1 MPQEVDMKKKAVTL
15 LAGMAL
21 WLLCFLGS
29 GREAA
34 AQEEQAAIAI
44 TPYTA
49 YLSMKA
55 DTEVHMMPG
64 TAWIVL
70 GSLREGQPAI
80 ATGKTDNGWLQIYY
94 VGMTGY
100 IPGDAVEEYT
110 VPPPTVWREIT
121 IEGEIKINALGD
133 SITYGD
139 KLSDRGQAFPGVVAA
154 KAGAVTLNNY
164 GWNGSSIGGPHP
176 DRLIDRYPAME
187 PDANLILVLGGTND
201 YAQFNKMG
209 TPVGAMGDLTPDT
222 FYGALNLLMCGLK
235 QKYPDGEVVFMTP
248 LRRVGYM
255 RRNQNGYY
263 LNQYVTAIQEMAAF
277 WGIRVIDLFNE
288 PELDFSSKQAAY
300 LVDGLHPNAAGHGLV
315 GACVYRKL
323 FDNPY

>member
-21 WLLCFLGS
+21 CLLCFLGS

-110 VPPPTVWREIT
+110 VPPPTIWREIT

>member
-21 WLLCFLGS
+21 CLLCFLGS

-187 PDANLILVLGGTND
+187 PDANLILVLVGTND

>member
-1 MPQEVDMKKKAVTL
+1 MKKKAVTL

-21 WLLCFLGS
+21 CLLCFFGS

-34 AQEEQAAIAI
+34 AQEEQAAITI

-64 TAWIVL
+64 TAWVVL

-110 VPPPTVWREIT
+110 VPPPTIWREIT

-139 KLSDRGQAFPGVVAA
+139 RLSDRGQAFPNVVAA

-201 YAQFNKMG
+201 YAQFNKAG

-300 LVDGLHPNAAGHGLV
+300 LVDGLHPNAAGHGMI

>member
-1 MPQEVDMKKKAVTL
+1 MKKKAVTL

-21 WLLCFLGS
+21 CLLCFLGS

>member
-21 WLLCFLGS
+21 CLLCFLGS